1 MKVIVNVDE
10 NCIEEQ
16 VIINCHELNENIIN
30 IQKTISAMENQSL
43 KIELKQ
49 GEKNFILMLV
59 KFFFLKLITIR
70 LWLIQQMRYF

>member
-43 KIELKQ
+43 KCKESVCDYK
-49 GEKNFILMLV
+49 KSDSV
-59 KFFFLKLITIR
+59 KFN
-70 LWLIQQMRYF
+70 

>member
-49 GEKNFILMLV
+49 GEKNFI
-59 KFFFLKLITIR
+59 
-70 LWLIQQMRYF
+70 

>member
-43 KIELKQ
+43 KLSLNRVK
-49 GEKNFILMLV
+49 KNFI
-59 KFFFLKLITIR
+59 
-70 LWLIQQMRYF
+70 